1 MDGDDVVYHQHRL
14 ERVMYVERFAMCLDA
29 QLKRHLGVCRDPDP
43 GDCLD
48 SRVRGNDLYAM
59 TWYVCTSKVHN
70 TL

>member
-1 MDGDDVVYHQHRL
+1 
-14 ERVMYVERFAMCLDA
+14 MYVEGFAMYIDA
-29 QLKRHLGVCRDPDP
+29 QLKRHPGVCWDPAP